1 MKVFS
6 FCLYGEQ
13 PKYCQGMIENLKLI
27 NEFYSDFYIWIYMG
41 SSVPSSY
48 LEKIN
53 SYKNVRMIHSKVDN
67 HSLMNHRFFSIDSDE
82 VEIMFVRD
90 ADSRVN
96 ERDRWC
102 INKFIQS
109 SKTFHIIRDQFWHK
123 TRITGGMWGCKKGA
137 LNQSIESLFNEY
149 QKSRNMNKYGEDQNF
164 LQEKIYPLVSSNVL
178 IHTNINL
185 YKGEIAERI
194 RFKNDNVNFIG
205 NVILI
210 DENGK
215 ERPEFTYWGFDVTVQ
230 LTWLRAQQA
239 WSIINHIESEIDYST
254 LNQNFKCIILDEF
267 FISYYYSSRYLD
279 CVRVLSYMKDCNIID
294 HVIHN
299 SNFLL
304 PTLGKKIIGTLNENL
319 EPSSNEILIVYGDYS
334 NSYLSLPC
342 SNKLFRNIKFKDG
355 IKHDLFI

>member
-13 PKYCQGMIENLKLI
+13 AKYCQGMIENLKLI
-27 NEFYSDFYIWIYMG
+27 NEFYSDFYIWIYIG
-41 SSVPSSY
+41 DNIPQGY
-48 LEKIN
+48 LNKITSFN
-53 SYKNVRMIHSKVDN
+53 NVKIIPIGIN
-67 HSLMNHRFFSIDSDE
+67 NYCLTAYRFFAIDSEE
-82 VEIMFVRD
+82 VEVMFVRD
-90 ADSRVN
+90 SDSRVN

-102 INKFIQS
+102 INKFLLS
-109 SKTFHIIRDQFWHK
+109 SKLVHSIRDQYWHK
-123 TRITGGMWGCKKGA
+123 NRLMAGMWGCKKGA
-137 LNQSIESLFNEY
+137 LNKSIKTLFDNYQKRFNMNEY
-149 QKSRNMNKYGEDQNF
+149 GRDELF
-164 LQEKIYPLVSSNVL
+164 LKEEIYPLVSSNVL

-185 YKGEIAERI
+185 YKEEIAERI